1 MKEGSTA
8 VAKWT
13 DHMYKTTEWMCKV
26 KEGVDIRRRR
36 IMLAG
41 REREDESAAGAEN
54 KVRPANRVDGM
65 K

>member
-26 KEGVDIRRRR
+26 KEGVDIRRGR

-41 REREDESAAGAEN
+41 REARMGQQRAQRTRSDPLTVLMG
-54 KVRPANRVDGM
+54 
-65 K
+65 